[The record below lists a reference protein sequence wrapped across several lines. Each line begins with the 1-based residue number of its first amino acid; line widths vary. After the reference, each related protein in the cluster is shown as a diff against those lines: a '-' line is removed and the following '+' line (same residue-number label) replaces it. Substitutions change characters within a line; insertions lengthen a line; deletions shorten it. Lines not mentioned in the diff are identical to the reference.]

1 LPAIITKQVFSYFTN
16 LLQVQSLNSGKLEI
30 RHFLIIVASHQRLQ
44 VFFNLTD
51 DVSKL
56 VEAAV
61 GNVFLL

>member
-1 LPAIITKQVFSYFTN
+1 M
-16 LLQVQSLNSGKLEI
+16 QSLNSGKLEI
-30 RHFLIIVASHQRLQ
+30 RHFFIIIASHQRLQ

-56 VEAAV
+56 VKAAV